1 MVERVQRSLREERLF
16 RCHACNWRG
25 WLVPVEHMEADE
37 TAELAG
43 PDLVSLDEALREDE
57 SESRP
62 VQT

>member
-1 MVERVQRSLREERLF
+1 
-16 RCHACNWRG
+16 
-25 WLVPVEHMEADE
+25 MEADE

-62 VQT
+62 VQA